1 MTTIERIGQFSVVR
15 HGPVFILVDRKH
27 EYGIETFTRERDARD
42 AALERVDVV
51 DFFEATAAINHV
63 TLARVN

>member
-1 MTTIERIGQFSVVR
+1 MTTIEKIGQYTIAQHGSVFVL
-15 HGPVFILVDRKH
+15 IDRAAH
-27 EYGIETFTRERDARD
+27 DLETFNSARAARN